1 MIFLEYR
8 EELFM
13 DKMDYKILK
22 CLKLNAR
29 TKAAAISNEI
39 HLSVSAVL
47 ERIHKMEK
55 NKVIQNYTII
65 VDQKKLENDVS
76 ALMEISLEHPKYYD
90 SFTKSIELNDN
101 IVSCYYL
108 TGDFDFMIKILCQS
122 SDDLEK
128 IHREIKSIEGVSAT
142 KTHFVLKNIKNIF
155 CVIPETED

>member
-1 MIFLEYR
+1 
-8 EELFM
+8 M

-22 CLKLNAR
+22 CLKSNAR
-29 TKAAAISNEI
+29 NKASDISKEI
-39 HLSVSAVL
+39 HLSISAVI

-55 NKVIQNYTII
+55 NNVIKNYTII

-108 TGDFDFMIKILCQS
+108 TGDFDFMIKIICQS
-122 SDDLEK
+122 SDHLEK